1 MTSYKKIISLFL
13 FTFSLRAFSEVKFV
27 QNDFWGTTYE
37 SEKPVEMQLITPAVI
52 ADCEEF
58 RQVFNESKPVSA
70 EQMRVA
76 RSAPLEVGRL
86 HYVAEFSLSS
96 ILQKSGEQSR
106 PAELSPFIFFEPSPK
121 VKVSL
126 NQIVDIRLFE
136 AGPLT
141 LLARQLNLPA
151 AGYDLMPGGSG
162 TSRRVRIY
170 ARDLA
175 CDLLSGQSRLHLL
188 SPYELV
194 LSAEMLKKIDSF
206 YLQQVYMVEEIL
218 RLTRRPAERAL
229 KLGAIFGQ
237 SLLRQSEGGES
248 LEAVLSFIY
257 DKFFQKHS
265 LEFNENWL
273 WAPPNRFVQFD
284 KIILTAPEWNPL
296 IMKGEK

>member
-1 MTSYKKIISLFL
+1 MTSYKKMIPLFL
-13 FTFSLRAFSEVKFV
+13 FTFSAGAFAEVKFT
-27 QNDFWGTTYE
+27 QNDFWGTAYE
-37 SEKPVEMQLITPAVI
+37 SEKSVEMQLITPAVI
-52 ADCEEF
+52 ADCENF
-58 RQVFNESKPVSA
+58 RQVFNESKAVSA
-70 EQMRVA
+70 EEMRVA

-96 ILQKSGEQSR
+96 VLQKSAEQGR
-106 PAELSPFIFFEPSPK
+106 PAGLSPLIFFEPSPK

-141 LLARQLNLPA
+141 LLTRQLNLPA
-151 AGYDLMPGGSG
+151 AGYDLMPGGTG
-162 TSRRVRIY
+162 TGRRLRIY

-175 CDLLSGQSRLHLL
+175 CDLLNGQSRLQLL

-194 LSAEMLKKIDSF
+194 LSAEVLKKIDSF

-218 RLTRRPAERAL
+218 RLTRRPTERAL

-237 SLLRQSEGGES
+237 SLLRQSESDES
-248 LEAVLSFIY
+248 LEAALSFIY
-257 DKFFQKHS
+257 DKFFQEHS
-265 LEFNENWL
+265 LEFNKNWL

-284 KIILTAPEWNPL
+284 KIILTAPEWSPL
-296 IMKGEK
+296 MMKGEK